1 MSTEAYL
8 KYLENIELSDSDKL
22 LIIKQLQALSE
33 RLFDEYYK

>member
-1 MSTEAYL
+1 MEAYL
-8 KYLENIELSDSDKL
+8 KYLKNLELSDSDKL

>member
-1 MSTEAYL
+1 MSMEVYL
-8 KYLENIELSDSDKL
+8 KYLENLELSDSDKL

>member
-1 MSTEAYL
+1 MSMEAYL